1 MPMYLSEKLNNSEY
15 KVTYVQVVFTLVLL
29 IYCNTIL
36 AKNEAA
42 ISIDLTSFYSNFEKQ
57 NK

>member
-29 IYCNTIL
+29 IYYNTIL